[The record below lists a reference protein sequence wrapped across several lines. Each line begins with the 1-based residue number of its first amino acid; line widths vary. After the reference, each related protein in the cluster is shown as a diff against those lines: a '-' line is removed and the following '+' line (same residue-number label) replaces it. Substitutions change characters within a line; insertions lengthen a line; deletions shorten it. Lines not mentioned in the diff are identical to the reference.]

1 MNMREEVV
9 VTRNCEAIMIPSGD
23 KVLVPAGAHATI
35 TQSLGGAY
43 TLITDRGLMVRI
55 SGKDVEAI
63 GKTPDPVAADAAA
76 LPTDGDA
83 PVITPDQLESLVWD
97 QLKTCYDPEI
107 PVNIVDLG
115 LVYLCELN
123 AGDDGR
129 TDVKVKMTL
138 TAPGCGMGPVL
149 AGDVKG
155 KIESLPGVANAEVE
169 VVFDPVWDRSMM
181 SEAAKLQLGMMW

>member
-1 MNMREEVV
+1 MREEVV
-9 VTRNCEAIMIPSGD
+9 VSRTCEAVMIPSGE
-23 KVLVPAGAHATI
+23 KVLVPQGAHATI

-43 TLITDRGLMVRI
+43 TLITDRGLMVRV
-55 SGKDVEAI
+55 SGKEVEAI
-63 GKTPDPVAADAAA
+63 GKTPTEVAQAADAA
-76 LPTDGDA
+76 
-83 PVITPDQLESLVWD
+83 ITPDKLEELVWD
-97 QLKTCYDPEI
+97 QLKTCFDPEI

-115 LVYLCELN
+115 LVYLCELEP
-123 AGDDGR
+123 ADDGR

-149 AGDVKG
+149 AGDVKH
-155 KIESLPGVANAEVE
+155 KIESLPNIRNADVE